1 MRKELAGPRAP
12 GVCAMNYRM
21 ILRLICYLLRIEAV
35 CLAPAAGISLYQGEE
50 EAFAALVATMAL
62 SAVLS
67 LSSFLFRPQT
77 REIGA
82 KEGFLTVALGWIAVS
97 ALGALPFFCSG
108 AVPNYVDCLFETVSG
123 FTTTGASILNDI
135 EAMPMGLLYWRS
147 FTHWLGGMGVLVF
160 LLAVVPM
167 GKGKNSLLHV
177 MRAESPGP
185 QVDKLVPRLH
195 NSAQILYSIYVALT
209 VLQAGLLLLGGMP
222 LFDSLTT
229 AFGTAG
235 TGGFGI
241 KGDSMAGYSHY
252 VQTVCTVFMA
262 LFGINFSVFYLL
274 LLRQFSRVLHN
285 QELWTYLGVMLASTA
300 LITWDIL
307 PQFANHVG
315 EALHHAAFQ
324 VSSIMTTTGFATVD
338 FNQWPAFSKTLLVA
352 LMVLGACAGSTGGG
366 VKVARVL
373 LLGKAGRRGIRRML
387 RPRSVCQVHVDGQLA
402 SEDMIQNAYSY
413 LFVYCAVVMA
423 SMLLISLDGF
433 SLETNVTAVLAC
445 LNNIGPGLDMVGP
458 MGNFYPFSDFSK
470 LVLSF
475 DMLVGRLEIFPMLI
489 LFAPSAW
496 RKS

>member
-1 MRKELAGPRAP
+1 
-12 GVCAMNYRM
+12 MNHRM
-21 ILRLICYLLRIEAV
+21 ILRLICYILRVEAV
-35 CLAPAAGISLYQGEE
+35 CLLPSIGISLYKGEH
-50 EAFAALVATMAL
+50 AALFGLILSTAL
-62 SAVLS
+62 AGGLS
-67 LSSFLFRPQT
+67 LSTYLFRPRS

-82 KEGFLTVALGWIAVS
+82 REGFLSVGLCWIAVS
-97 ALGALPFFCSG
+97 ALGALPFFLSG
-108 AVPNYVDCLFETVSG
+108 AIPHFIDAFFETISG
-123 FTTTGASILNDI
+123 FTTTGASILTDV

-167 GKGKNSLLHV
+167 GKGKNSLLYV

-185 QVDKLVPRLH
+185 QVDKLVPKLQ
-195 NSAQILYSIYVALT
+195 NSAKILYAIYIALALIQT
-209 VLQAGLLLLGGMP
+209 ILLLIGGMP
-222 LFDSLTT
+222 FFDSITT

-241 KGDSMAGYSHY
+241 KGDSLAGYSHY
-252 VQTVCTVFMA
+252 LQGVCTVFMA

-285 QELWTYLGVMLASTA
+285 QELWTYLGVMIGSAG
-300 LITWDIL
+300 LIAWNIL
-307 PQFANHVG
+307 PQFGGDVW

-338 FNQWPAFSKTLLVA
+338 FNQWPTLSKTLLVV

-366 VKVARVL
+366 IKVARAVVL
-373 LLGKAGRRGIRRML
+373 TKAGHRNIKRML
-387 RPRSVCQVHVDGQLA
+387 RPRSVAQVHIDGQLA

-413 LFVYCAVVMA
+413 LSAYCAIILL
-423 SMLLISLDGF
+423 SMLLIARDGF
-433 SLETNVTAVLAC
+433 SLETNITAVLAC

-458 MGNFYPFSDFSK
+458 TGNFSHFSGFSK

-475 DMLVGRLEIFPMLI
+475 DMLVGRLEIFPMLL
-489 LFAPSAW
+489 LFVPSAW

>member
-1 MRKELAGPRAP
+1 M
-12 GVCAMNYRM
+12 
-21 ILRLICYLLRIEAV
+21 
-35 CLAPAAGISLYQGEE
+35 
-50 EAFAALVATMAL
+50 
-62 SAVLS
+62 
-67 LSSFLFRPQT
+67 
-77 REIGA
+77 
-82 KEGFLTVALGWIAVS
+82 S
-97 ALGALPFFCSG
+97 ALGALPFFLSG
-108 AVPNYVDCLFETVSG
+108 AIPHFIDAFFETISG
-123 FTTTGASILNDI
+123 FTTTGASILTDV

-167 GKGKNSLLHV
+167 GKGKNSLLYV

-185 QVDKLVPRLH
+185 QVDKLVPKLQ
-195 NSAQILYSIYVALT
+195 NSAKILYAIYIALT
-209 VLQAGLLLLGGMP
+209 LIQTILLLIGGMP
-222 LFDSLTT
+222 FFDSITT

-241 KGDSMAGYSHY
+241 KGDSLAGYSHY
-252 VQTVCTVFMA
+252 LQGVCTVFMA

-285 QELWTYLGVMLASTA
+285 QELWTYLGVMIGSAG
-300 LITWDIL
+300 LIAWNIL
-307 PQFANHVG
+307 PQFGGNVW

-338 FNQWPAFSKTLLVA
+338 FNQWPTLSKTLLVV

-366 VKVARVL
+366 IKVARAVVL
-373 LLGKAGRRGIRRML
+373 TKAGHRNIKRML
-387 RPRSVCQVHVDGQLA
+387 RPRSVAQVHIDGQLA

-413 LFVYCAVVMA
+413 LSAYCAIILL
-423 SMLLISLDGF
+423 SMLLIAIDGF
-433 SLETNVTAVLAC
+433 SLETNITAVLAC

-458 MGNFYPFSDFSK
+458 TGNFSHFSGFSK

-475 DMLVGRLEIFPMLI
+475 DMLVGRLEIFPMLL
-489 LFAPSAW
+489 LFVPSAW